1 MMRHGLVQVYTGDG
15 KGKTTAALGLALRA
29 LGWGQQVLVVQ
40 FLKDGEFGEVRALR
54 QFPQLTLRQ
63 FGTKEFVDL
72 NNPSQE
78 VVQLCRDGW
87 EYAKTQVATQPRD
100 LLILDEMNLVLG
112 AGIVPWEEVEV
123 FLKNRPEA
131 LEVVFTG
138 RNAPD
143 RLRNHADLVTEFCE
157 VRHPLQNGVKSRQ
170 GIEW

>member
-1 MMRHGLVQVYTGDG
+1 MIRRGLVQVYTGDG
-15 KGKTTAALGLALRA
+15 KGKTTAALGLALRV
-29 LGWGQQVLVVQ
+29 LGWGRQVLVVQ

-54 QFPQLTLRQ
+54 QFSQLTLRQ

-72 NNPSQE
+72 NNPAE
-78 VVQLCRDGW
+78 ETVQLCREGW
-87 EYAKTQVATQPRD
+87 EYVKAQVASKPRD

-112 AGIVPWEEVEV
+112 AGIIPWDEVEN
-123 FLKNRPEA
+123 FLEQRPKT

-143 RLRNHADLVTEFCE
+143 CLRDYADLVTEFCE

-170 GIEW
+170 GVEW